1 MSAAPREAKGHDSR
15 KTLALPAGIGTVRA
29 FRIALAIA
37 AVAGAICLLVAT
49 FSTVIEITVG
59 TTSKIADRDTEL
71 SGYDRHSV
79 ALILIGLFALVM
91 TGGALRGA
99 RPAMAAIVV
108 TGIVVLAIALI
119 GDLPDVHETGVIG
132 ELYDNARANPRS
144 GYYLETL
151 GGALLLLAGGGLLLL
166 GSGGPE
172 GSTQSR
178 RGSAGLRSERAR
190 EVGVVGEADVR

>member
-15 KTLALPAGIGTVRA
+15 KTLALPAGIGTIRA

-79 ALILIGLFALVM
+79 ALIVIALFALVM
-91 TGGALRGA
+91 TAGALRGA
-99 RPAMAAIVV
+99 RPAMVALAVAGV
-108 TGIVVLAIALI
+108 VVLLIALI
-119 GDLPDVHETGVIG
+119 GDLPDVHKTGVIG
-132 ELYDNARANPRS
+132 QLYDNARANPRS

-151 GGALLLLAGGGLLLL
+151 GGALLLMAGGGLLLL
-166 GSGGPE
+166 GGGPPAA
-172 GSTQSR
+172 TTR
-178 RGSAGLRSERAR
+178 ERPS
-190 EVGVVGEADVR
+190 

>member
-15 KTLALPAGIGTVRA
+15 KALALPAGIGTIRA

-37 AVAGAICLLVAT
+37 ALAGAICLLAAT

-79 ALILIGLFALVM
+79 ALIVIALFALVM
-91 TGGALRGA
+91 TAGALRGA
-99 RPAMAAIVV
+99 RPAMVALAVAGV
-108 TGIVVLAIALI
+108 VVLLIALI
-119 GDLPDVHETGVIG
+119 GDLPDVHKTGVVG
-132 ELYDNARANPRS
+132 ELYDNARANPKI

-166 GSGGPE
+166 GGGGP
-172 GSTQSR
+172 
-178 RGSAGLRSERAR
+178 AAAAPAER
-190 EVGVVGEADVR
+190 